1 MDRVTSIGDRGP
13 SGQGRGG
20 ANMMRGDGHRQAM
33 ADASAGARAAIH
45 AIDDVATVL
54 GVPDGV
60 LPAPVQAR
68 ITALMEEVDRLRAE
82 LAQAR
87 RHEEMLRDLA
97 DHHPTL
103 PVQHRRAFLRE
114 LNRMMAKAE
123 RSGVP
128 GTLIYLHLGGIEALR
143 EGEGPEAAEAALA
156 KAIEVLKSETDPADL
171 VGYLDGGD
179 FVVALALVTD
189 GEAQMRGQR
198 LADRL
203 SHMSFLWNGT
213 RPAFTARWSAVPF
226 VPGEQADALLRTAA
240 AAQRGEAVKTVA
252 ASS

>member
-1 MDRVTSIGDRGP
+1 MDRVTSISDRSP

-20 ANMMRGDGHRQAM
+20 ANTMRGDGHRQAM
-33 ADASAGARAAIH
+33 ADASAGGRAIH
-45 AIDDVATVL
+45 AIDDVTSVL
-54 GVPDGV
+54 GMPEGV

-68 ITALMEEVDRLRAE
+68 IAALMEEVERLRAE

-123 RSGVP
+123 RNGLP
-128 GTLIYLHLGGIEALR
+128 GTLIYLHLGGIESLR
-143 EGEGPEAAEAALA
+143 ESAGPEAAEAALT
-156 KAIEVLKSETDPADL
+156 KAIEVLKSETDLADI
-171 VGYLDGGD
+171 VGYLDGGN

-189 GEAQMRGQR
+189 AEAQARGQR
-198 LADRL
+198 LAERL
-203 SHMSFLWNGT
+203 MHMSFLWNGV
-213 RPAFTARWSAVPF
+213 RPVFTTKWSTVPF
-226 VPGEQADALLRTAA
+226 RSGEEADSLLRTADA
-240 AAQRGEAVKTVA
+240 ACRGEAARAGSPTN
-252 ASS
+252 